1 MLLDE
6 DQGERGGSN
15 EVAIGKRPFQ
25 VEQHPKDPSVTFFEV
40 WRQS

>member
-6 DQGERGGSN
+6 DQGEGGGSN
-15 EVAIGKRPFQ
+15 EVGIGKRLPQ
-25 VEQHPKDPSVTFFEV
+25 VEQHPKDPSVIIFEV